1 MDIVLILNIHFIFI
15 VATHALIIYWNIG
28 LMIVMCSWDIL
39 PIIKVT
45 SVLPSMAMLIQAN
58 MLWLM
63 SINFQIHF
71 CFILLA
77 ATLSYYSLS
86 ILHTCIVL
94 QNQIP
99 SKSQSKTGH
108 SGLRVCLNHCDFC
121 KEIST
126 AKSNV
131 RG

>member
-1 MDIVLILNIHFIFI
+1 MILNIHFIFI
-15 VATHALIIYWNIG
+15 VATHALIINWNIG

-39 PIIKVT
+39 PMIKVT

-77 ATLSYYSLS
+77 ATLSYCSLSIHALSYTLSYYSLS

-99 SKSQSKTGH
+99 SKSQSKTRR
-108 SGLRVCLNHCDFC
+108 SGLRVCL
-121 KEIST
+121 
-126 AKSNV
+126 KSNV
-131 RG
+131 RR